1 MNGGCKPD
9 DSPHQQNQWIKSPSK
24 REREREREVRE
35 CVCVQRTLS
44 SPRKNGWMSAE
55 GMSVGLKAQGWGH
68 SQNKGPTT
76 R

>member
-1 MNGGCKPD
+1 MVAVNLMTHHISRISGL
-9 DSPHQQNQWIKSPSK
+9 SLQA
-24 REREREREVRE
+24 REREREVRE

>member
-1 MNGGCKPD
+1 M
-9 DSPHQQNQWIKSPSK
+9 
-24 REREREREVRE
+24 
-35 CVCVQRTLS
+35 CVQRTLS